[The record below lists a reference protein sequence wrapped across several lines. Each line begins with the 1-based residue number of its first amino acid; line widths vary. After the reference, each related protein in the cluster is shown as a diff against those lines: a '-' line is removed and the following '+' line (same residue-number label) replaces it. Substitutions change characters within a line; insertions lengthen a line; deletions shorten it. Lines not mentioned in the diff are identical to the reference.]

1 MPDFVSDIDR
11 VKTNPPN
18 CSKHVDELYCKSAKC
33 QHTRPI
39 MSMKPACEI
48 PECMNKAD
56 YVLEYECGSEP
67 NDTAFICKEHANINS
82 KHWNMRVKSVMEL

>member
-1 MPDFVSDIDR
+1 
-11 VKTNPPN
+11 
-18 CSKHVDELYCKSAKC
+18 
-33 QHTRPI
+33 

-48 PECMNKAD
+48 QECMNKAD